1 MNRLA
6 EEAAYFGA
14 VEDGARSRD
23 DEIERLQK
31 QIMILREALG
41 QLSLYVAHNGDDW
54 VKIQALK
61 ALAATADQL
70 EAISDMDAR
79 PERSGRSMNNPYGRD
94 GLMAIAAVRYCLGC
108 MSYIVGD
115 CVDWLAE
122 AWPELQESTRKTIQ
136 RDIEEAFKMDDEWRE
151 AGNKTGRLGMD
162 MDRAEWGRARRLW
175 VTSFITMKR

>member
-54 VKIQALK
+54 VKIQALATIPSK
-61 ALAATADQL
+61 ESEMSDDLIQPTTVRPKPRIGDILNAQQDEIERMREELVEAQKWNVLLREAIDRQPYTMDKQVCEALAATQDL
-70 EAISDMDAR
+70 SGLVLCDAE
-79 PERSGRSMNNPYGRD
+79 PFGIVAHDYGT
-94 GLMAIAAVRYCLGC
+94 GFCI
-108 MSYIVGD
+108 D
-115 CVDWLAE
+115 CVGIVKSGEVLYRA
-122 AWPELQESTRKTIQ
+122 KT
-136 RDIEEAFKMDDEWRE
+136 
-151 AGNKTGRLGMD
+151 
-162 MDRAEWGRARRLW
+162 
-175 VTSFITMKR
+175 S

>member
-61 ALAATADQL
+61 ALAATQDL
-70 EAISDMDAR
+70 SGLILCDAEPAAWLDFHSR
-79 PERSGRSMNNPYGRD
+79 SEEPLSVGFDKPECIKSFNTD
-94 GLMAIAAVRYCLGC
+94 V
-108 MSYIVGD
+108 V
-115 CVDWLAE
+115 
-122 AWPELQESTRKTIQ
+122 
-136 RDIEEAFKMDDEWRE
+136 WRE
-151 AGNKTGRLGMD
+151 PLYQ
-162 MDRAEWGRARRLW
+162 AR
-175 VTSFITMKR
+175 KAK